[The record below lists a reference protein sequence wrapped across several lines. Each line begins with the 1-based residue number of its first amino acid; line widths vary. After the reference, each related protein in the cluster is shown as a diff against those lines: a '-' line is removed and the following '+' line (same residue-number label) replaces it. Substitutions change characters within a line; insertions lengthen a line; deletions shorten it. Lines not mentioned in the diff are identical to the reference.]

1 LVSPAA
7 LLRSFV
13 ALEKKIYPL
22 TMADPTA
29 DVVDSNKPE
38 EKAPPLDGPVEN
50 DIETARKSSSA
61 HKGTRRVTEWEALQ
75 IAQAG
80 DLEIINAEVE
90 EIEAELHLL
99 NLRST
104 WYKPLLTF
112 RDPKMFNYLLVGKL
126 RMMLTHTVTHK
137 LTRCSFCLYGRSPL
151 WY

>member
-1 LVSPAA
+1 
-7 LLRSFV
+7 
-13 ALEKKIYPL
+13 
-22 TMADPTA
+22 MADPTA
-29 DVVDSNKPE
+29 DVVGSNKPE

-126 RMMLTHTVTHK
+126 RMMLTRTVTHK
-137 LTRCSFCLYGRSPL
+137 LTRRSFCLYGRSPL
-151 WY
+151 WH